1 MRISI
6 TRIDEIYYSNSIDL
20 SSRDKR
26 TDNVLLLT
34 YKVAI
39 ITNVPVHAIIT
50 NVPVHGIII
59 NVPVHSIIINVPVH
73 GSIFCFYFEN
83 TMFII
88 STSMVDNKLI
98 DKSQEASIT
107 RSDL

>member
-50 NVPVHGIII
+50 NVPVHG
-59 NVPVHSIIINVPVH
+59 
-73 GSIFCFYFEN
+73 SIFCFYFEN

>member
-50 NVPVHGIII
+50 NVPVHG
-59 NVPVHSIIINVPVH
+59 
-73 GSIFCFYFEN
+73 SIFGSYFEN